1 MTNLRNELISAM
13 EQTGTT
19 QRKLA
24 LYLEIRPATISDYLR
39 GKTRWNVD
47 DYERAMN
54 YLQEIK
60 QIMELVV
67 KAC

>member
-1 MTNLRNELISAM
+1 MTNLREQLIAVM

-24 LYLEIRPATISDYLR
+24 KYLDIRSATISDYLR

-47 DYERAMN
+47 DYERAIN
-54 YLQEIK
+54 YLQNLKECKI
-60 QIMELVV
+60 IE
-67 KAC
+67 